1 MIRWPAISEYTT
13 MKYVAA
19 ALLSASA
26 FALVPAHAHAA
37 ELIETYTPGDQEFQ
51 VFGNI
56 FDGPITAAIAVGGI
70 VAGEFTHTFAFTI
83 PQTGL
88 GSGSVT
94 TSVAQTGF
102 NTSIDTDFISI
113 LVNGSAVD
121 ILRSG
126 NNLVETGSATDIP
139 ITANILNTIVVSG
152 ISKGNGSYGGNLTF
166 IPTTSAVP
174 EPATWAMMLFGFGA
188 IGFGMRR
195 RKDKEKLRL
204 RYAF

>member
-1 MIRWPAISEYTT
+1 

-19 ALLSASA
+19 ALLSASV

-37 ELIETYTPGDQEFQ
+37 ELIETYTPGDPEFR

-56 FDGPITAAIAVGGI
+56 FDGPITAAISVGGI
-70 VAGEFTHTFAFTI
+70 VAGEFTHTFNFII

-88 GSGSVT
+88 GSGSIT

-102 NTSIDTDFISI
+102 NSIIDTDFISI
-113 LVNGSAVD
+113 LVNGSAVG
-121 ILRSG
+121 ITRSA
-126 NNLVETGSATDIP
+126 NNLVETGSATDIS
-139 ITANILNTIVVSG
+139 ILANVPNSIVVSG
-152 ISKGNGSYGGNLTF
+152 ISRGNGSYGGNLTF

-195 RKDKEKLRL
+195 RKGKEKLRV